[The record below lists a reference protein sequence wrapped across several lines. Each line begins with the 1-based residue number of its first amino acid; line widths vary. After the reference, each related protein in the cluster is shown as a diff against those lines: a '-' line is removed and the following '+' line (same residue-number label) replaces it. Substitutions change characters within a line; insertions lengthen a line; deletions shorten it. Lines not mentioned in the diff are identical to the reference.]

1 MVLNLASKVVFIFVA
16 SIITTNDACT
26 KDKHNFWRQIWNPQ
40 FFGRG
45 LNILSFCSFDY
56 GPAALGMLARNERQ
70 SRRITAIFRAPRLES
85 NFYEIRSAIWWK
97 NSFFLPTI
105 KTRHD
110 HVIEPSR
117 GSYIVDKEAIIGLGI
132 GFTDKWV
139 QNVQL
144 CSTVQTKKGLRR
156 HGWIWQNCQFF
167 HIIHCRVV
175 VCASFVCVPLPLAP
189 HDKIIGDWAGRQA
202 RGTPLWP
209 DRCVLCYSVQS
220 DDILPPCV
228 NGLP

>member
-85 NFYEIRSAIWWK
+85 NFYEIRSAIRWK

-117 GSYIVDKEAIIGLGI
+117 GSYIVDKEPIIGLGI

-144 CSTVQTKKGLRR
+144 CSRQRSATTWVNMTKLSVLSHNSLPRCCLCV
-156 HGWIWQNCQFF
+156 ICL
-167 HIIHCRVV
+167 
-175 VCASFVCVPLPLAP
+175 CATSTCTT
-189 HDKIIGDWAGRQA
+189 R
-202 RGTPLWP
+202 
-209 DRCVLCYSVQS
+209 
-220 DDILPPCV
+220 
-228 NGLP
+228 